1 MIEAQMTEL
10 GLSDEEKN
18 LRVARF
24 GKRADAAIE
33 SHAKS

>member
-1 MIEAQMTEL
+1 MIEAHMTDI

-18 LRVARF
+18 LRVVRF

>member
-1 MIEAQMTEL
+1 MIEAHMTDI

>member
-1 MIEAQMTEL
+1 MIEAHMTDI
-10 GLSDEEKN
+10 GLSKN